1 MRLQFKEENMVEV
14 SAAPQFF
21 QSNINRQEVT
31 EFNPI
36 INPIDW
42 NEYRKL
48 NGIDLESIQRVYN
61 RRALL
66 EETEQKAK
74 REAEALLPP
83 EQKELLKKH
92 KISNL
97 KKEIAKMEGE

>member
-1 MRLQFKEENMVEV
+1 
-14 SAAPQFF
+14 
-21 QSNINRQEVT
+21 
-31 EFNPI
+31 
-36 INPIDW
+36 
-42 NEYRKL
+42 
-48 NGIDLESIQRVYN
+48 
-61 RRALL
+61 LL